1 MGSSRT
7 QSSALAARS
16 CPQAATAYLAFS
28 PLPSLAREI
37 GLTRPLNSRRRAP
50 ARVPGDS
57 PAIGCSGE
65 GRAGAHRRL
74 PSFPDAQ
81 LAPKRAGR
89 RKRREGGA

>member
-16 CPQAATAYLAFS
+16 CPQAATAYLASS
-28 PLPSLAREI
+28 PLPSLARGI
-37 GLTRPLNSRRRAP
+37 GLTRPLNSWRR
-50 ARVPGDS
+50 ARVPGRS

-65 GRAGAHRRL
+65 GRAGADWRL